1 MVGWNAK
8 GLWDAPDALNAP
20 LLRRVQA
27 YAMAVNEENARM
39 GRIVAAPTAGSA
51 GTIPGALIGVADHLN
66 IPDERLVDP
75 MILAAGVGKA
85 ISKRMFISGAAG
97 GCQAEIGSS
106 AAMAAAA
113 VVELLGGTPRAAV
126 HAASLALMNT
136 IGLVCDPVGG
146 YVEVPCVSRNAFFAV
161 HAVSAAQ
168 LALAQLESFIP
179 PDEVLGA
186 MASVGRMMPAALRE
200 TADGGLAQTPTG
212 LAVTARMQGK
222 EGQAEGDLPGGMTSL
237 PMRRSISARMSSGF
251 RPVSAQSRSSTHC
264 EAGAGAFISS
274 SRVMGRLL
282 QAEWGKPTVAAGHF
296 GRLLFGL
303 SAAGLASG
311 PSSGAG
317 RTPSAAVACSSARC
331 RLSVFSVFG

>member
-1 MVGWNAK
+1 MTLEELMNAPTPASSWVLAQDCQETGLDPQDIRREMARRIHEMRASIERGLNTDARSITGMVGWNAK
-8 GLWDAPDALNAP
+8 GLWDAPDVLGAP
-20 LLRRVQA
+20 LLKRVQA

-51 GTIPGALIGVADHLN
+51 GTIPGALIGVADHLG

-75 MILAAGVGKA
+75 LILAAGVGKA

-113 VVELLGGTPRAAV
+113 VTELLGGTPRACI

-146 YVEVPCVSRNAFFAV
+146 YVEVPCVSRNAFYAV

-186 MASVGRMMPAALRE
+186 MASVGRMMPPELRE
-200 TADGGLAQTPTG
+200 TAEGGLAQTPTG
-212 LAVTARMQGK
+212 LAVAARM
-222 EGQAEGDLPGGMTSL
+222 EGREDAGGMIEL
-237 PMRRSISARMSSGF
+237 PMA
-251 RPVSAQSRSSTHC
+251 
-264 EAGAGAFISS
+264 
-274 SRVMGRLL
+274 
-282 QAEWGKPTVAAGHF
+282 
-296 GRLLFGL
+296 
-303 SAAGLASG
+303 
-311 PSSGAG
+311 
-317 RTPSAAVACSSARC
+317 
-331 RLSVFSVFG
+331 

>member
-1 MVGWNAK
+1 MTTLEALMNAPAPASAWVLERDCQETGLDPQDIRDEMARRIREMRDSIERGLNSSAKSITGMVGWNAK
-8 GLWDAPDALNAP
+8 GLWDSPDALNAP
-20 LLRRVQA
+20 LIRRVQA

-51 GTIPGALIGVADHLN
+51 GTIPGALLGVADHLG
-66 IPDERLVDP
+66 IPDDRLVDP

-113 VVELLGGTPRAAV
+113 VVELLGGTPRAAIQ
-126 HAASLALMNT
+126 AASMALMNT

-186 MASVGRMMPAALRE
+186 MAAVGRMMPAELRE
-200 TADGGLAQTPTG
+200 TAEGGLAQTPTG
-212 LAVTARMQGK
+212 LAVTARMEGRGEEGGK
-222 EGQAEGDLPGGMTSL
+222 GMIEL
-237 PMRRSISARMSSGF
+237 PMA
-251 RPVSAQSRSSTHC
+251 
-264 EAGAGAFISS
+264 
-274 SRVMGRLL
+274 
-282 QAEWGKPTVAAGHF
+282 
-296 GRLLFGL
+296 
-303 SAAGLASG
+303 
-311 PSSGAG
+311 
-317 RTPSAAVACSSARC
+317 
-331 RLSVFSVFG
+331 

>member
-1 MVGWNAK
+1 MTLEELMNAPAPASHWVLEQDCAETGLHPEDIRAEMLRRIGEMRSSIERGLRTDAQSITGMVGWNAK
-8 GLWDAPDALNAP
+8 GLWDAPDVLGAP

-51 GTIPGALIGVADHLN
+51 GTIPGALIGVADHLGL
-66 IPDERLVDP
+66 PDEKLVDP

-113 VVELLGGTPRAAV
+113 VVELLGGSPRAAV

-237 PMRRSISARMSSGF
+237 PM
-251 RPVSAQSRSSTHC
+251 V
-264 EAGAGAFISS
+264 
-274 SRVMGRLL
+274 
-282 QAEWGKPTVAAGHF
+282 
-296 GRLLFGL
+296 
-303 SAAGLASG
+303 
-311 PSSGAG
+311 
-317 RTPSAAVACSSARC
+317 
-331 RLSVFSVFG
+331 

>member
-1 MVGWNAK
+1 MTLTDLMNAPAPASGWVLAQDCEETGLDPADIRAEMARRIGEMRDSIERGLSSDAKSITGMVGWNAK

-20 LLRRVQA
+20 LIRRVQA

-51 GTIPGALIGVADHLN
+51 GTIPGALLGVADHLG

-113 VVELLGGTPRAAV
+113 VTELLGGSPRACI

-179 PDEVLGA
+179 PDEVVGA
-186 MASVGRMMPAALRE
+186 MAQVGRMMPAQLRE
-200 TADGGLAQTPTG
+200 TAEGGLAQTPTG
-212 LAVTARMQGK
+212 LAVTACM
-222 EGQAEGDLPGGMTSL
+222 EGRQPDEGGGMIEL
-237 PMRRSISARMSSGF
+237 PMA
-251 RPVSAQSRSSTHC
+251 
-264 EAGAGAFISS
+264 
-274 SRVMGRLL
+274 
-282 QAEWGKPTVAAGHF
+282 
-296 GRLLFGL
+296 
-303 SAAGLASG
+303 
-311 PSSGAG
+311 
-317 RTPSAAVACSSARC
+317 
-331 RLSVFSVFG
+331 

>member
-1 MVGWNAK
+1 MTTLEALMNAPAPASAWVLERDCKETGLDPQDIRDEMARRIREMRDSIERGLNSSAKSITGMVGWNAK
-8 GLWDAPDALNAP
+8 GLWEAPDALNAP
-20 LLRRVQA
+20 LIRRVQA

-51 GTIPGALIGVADHLN
+51 GTIPGALLGVADHLG
-66 IPDERLVDP
+66 ISDDRLVDP
-75 MILAAGVGKA
+75 MLLAAGVGKA

-126 HAASLALMNT
+126 QAASMALMNT

-146 YVEVPCVSRNAFFAV
+146 YVEVPCVSRNAFYAV

-186 MASVGRMMPAALRE
+186 MASVGRMMPAELRE
-200 TADGGLAQTPTG
+200 TAEGGLAQTPTG
-212 LAVTARMQGK
+212 LAVTARMEGK
-222 EGQAEGDLPGGMTSL
+222 GEEGGTGMIEL
-237 PMRRSISARMSSGF
+237 PMA
-251 RPVSAQSRSSTHC
+251 
-264 EAGAGAFISS
+264 
-274 SRVMGRLL
+274 
-282 QAEWGKPTVAAGHF
+282 
-296 GRLLFGL
+296 
-303 SAAGLASG
+303 
-311 PSSGAG
+311 
-317 RTPSAAVACSSARC
+317 
-331 RLSVFSVFG
+331 